1 MTIQSGSLFFKMALE
16 ITFILFLVA
25 TIVQITFYFLS
36 LTKLNRQKS
45 DNTSQ
50 DIEDKPASV
59 IVCAHNEIKNLKNL
73 IPKLLK
79 QAHANYEVVVV
90 DDRSTDGSYEYLL
103 KEKETYD
110 NLNLVRIDWTPEHV
124 NAKKYALTLGIKS
137 AQNEIMIM
145 TDADCEPVSSNW
157 LKQMTNQ
164 FNEETDFALGF
175 SYYKNLPGFLNLFI
189 RYETLQTAILY
200 FTMALSGMP
209 YMGVGRNIG
218 YKKSFFLSK
227 KGFNKFLNVTGGD
240 DDLFVNKHSSA
251 KNTVVVLHPESV
263 VLSEPKRTFSG
274 YLRQKIRH
282 ISVSKLYR
290 FKHKLLIGI
299 FSFSKI
305 LFWILGLSL
314 ILHSYK
320 TLWIA
325 ALFSIQL
332 LLLLWVYNRFTKI
345 LKVKYELYSLW
356 LMEFVYISYLVI
368 FSLRAFMAK
377 RIKWN

>member
-1 MTIQSGSLFFKMALE
+1 MTIQSGSLFFNMALE
-16 ITFILFLVA
+16 ITFIFFLVA
-25 TIVQITFYFLS
+25 TFIQINFHLLS
-36 LTKLNRQKS
+36 LIKLNRQKS
-45 DNTSQ
+45 KNLYEDK
-50 DIEDKPASV
+50 EDKPASI
-59 IVCAHNEIKNLKNL
+59 IVCAHNELKNLKNL
-73 IPKLLK
+73 IPKLLG
-79 QAHANYEVVVV
+79 QIHGNYEVVVV

-103 KEKETYD
+103 KERETHD
-110 NLNLVRIDWTPEHV
+110 RLNLVRIDWTPEHV

-157 LKQMTNQ
+157 LKQMTDQ
-164 FNEETDFALGF
+164 FNEGKDFALGF
-175 SYYKNLPGFLNLFI
+175 SYYKKLPGFLNLFI

-200 FTMALSGMP
+200 FTMALLGMP

-218 YKKSFFLSK
+218 YKRSFFLSK
-227 KGFNKFLNVTGGD
+227 KGFNKFLSITGGD

-251 KNTVVVLHPESV
+251 KNTVVVLHPASV
-263 VLSEPKRTFSG
+263 VLSEPKKTFRD
-274 YLRQKIRH
+274 YITQKIRH

-290 FKHKLLIGI
+290 FKHKMLIGI

-314 ILHSYK
+314 IVHSYK
-320 TLWIA
+320 ILWIA
-325 ALFSIQL
+325 GLFSIQL

-368 FSLRAFMAK
+368 FSLRAFTAK
-377 RIKWN
+377 KIKWS